1 MSMYSSK
8 HEKDRIG
15 SLDGKIL
22 STDIADF
29 PGKTI
34 LKHND
39 IVQWDIY
46 KQTWVTGQLTSFPQI
61 QANQQSI
68 VDLSNN
74 TGIAIQ
80 NAINNVVGDAPAAL
94 DTLKEIADIVGDT
107 GNLSGSLVTKL
118 GTHDVS
124 FNALITLTNKHDIS
138 QNAFNTRITNN
149 TNAINNNISTIAS
162 NNTTLSNSVSG
173 LSSQQSTNNT
183 NITTHTTQISNITT
197 DVSANTVQRN
207 LNTNDISSNL
217 VKINKNILDISSN
230 DADIARID
238 ASLNKITVDIS

>member
-1 MSMYSSK
+1 MYSSK

-46 KQTWVTGQLTSFPQI
+46 KQTWVTGQLVSFPQI

-74 TGIAIQ
+74 TGVAIQ
-80 NAINNVVGDAPAAL
+80 NAINNVVLRTHKCCSHIGVRARARAAR
-94 DTLKEIADIVGDT
+94 AAQRARAG
-107 GNLSGSLVTKL
+107 
-118 GTHDVS
+118 
-124 FNALITLTNKHDIS
+124 A
-138 QNAFNTRITNN
+138 
-149 TNAINNNISTIAS
+149 NIDPT
-162 NNTTLSNSVSG
+162 
-173 LSSQQSTNNT
+173 
-183 NITTHTTQISNITT
+183 SNI
-197 DVSANTVQRN
+197 
-207 LNTNDISSNL
+207 
-217 VKINKNILDISSN
+217 
-230 DADIARID
+230 
-238 ASLNKITVDIS
+238 

>member
-1 MSMYSSK
+1 MYSSK

-39 IVQWDIY
+39 IVQWDFN
-46 KQTWVTGQLTSFPQI
+46 KQTWVTGQLTSYPQI
-61 QANQQSI
+61 FANQQAI

-74 TGIAIQ
+74 TSVAIQ
-80 NAINNVVGDAPAAL
+80 NAINDVVGDAPAAL

-107 GNLSGSLVTKL
+107 GNLSGSLITKL

-149 TNAINNNISTIAS
+149 TNAINNNISRHFHKF
-162 NNTTLSNSVSG
+162 TT
-173 LSSQQSTNNT
+173 TN
-183 NITTHTTQISNITT
+183 
-197 DVSANTVQRN
+197 
-207 LNTNDISSNL
+207 
-217 VKINKNILDISSN
+217 
-230 DADIARID
+230 
-238 ASLNKITVDIS
+238 